1 MTDKKKD
8 DTNLSNNKLYNDKLN
23 GKKEEMLN
31 AARNEKMMAANIE
44 YIIEKEE
51 KLKEKLKNSSHLE
64 RFTTDVTL
72 FISLVKDYSQGNYRE
87 IPYKT
92 ISAVVLG
99 LLYIL
104 NPIDIIPDFI
114 PVIGYIDDA
123 LVIAFCLKMVE
134 KDLQNYQTWKQEQ
147 SSTDGTADSNVNE

>member
-1 MTDKKKD
+1 MTDKKND

-31 AARNEKMMAANIE
+31 AARNEKMMDANIE

-51 KLKEKLKNSSHLE
+51 KLKEKLKKSSHLE

-92 ISAVVLG
+92 FSAVVLG

-147 SSTDGTADSNVNE
+147 PSTDGTADSNVNE